1 MSKRNDITDGI
12 FATTKNTG
20 LIYTEKLGWIDLG
33 HAQGND
39 ARILKRKL
47 EQEHRSKY
55 YKKFNDRYFP
65 ASYHQEMTKR
75 KRVFGIDIDFQ
86 TGVQTEVMVRS
97 SLSPALLARVALT
110 IMYGTAKR
118 FEAWQ
123 NSFLFNW
130 FTDSGFSAE
139 DLISDLVGFYRV
151 FGTGPDPL
159 WLANPVDYKTAL
171 QIWDAGDPV
180 GHYKNCQF
188 SPLLFHTTPPFKY
201 GQPRRIPLPEWLS
214 YIKPLNKD
222 FSGFLHNTF
231 RHEPYENFFA
241 NNSALKHEL
250 YGSVSLTTRDR
261 FPVSPSERPLFFLLN
276 PHSPV
281 ITFKK

>member
-20 LIYTEKLGWIDLG
+20 LIYTKKLGWIDLG

-47 EQEHRSKY
+47 EQERGSKY
-55 YKKFNDRYFP
+55 YKQFNGRYFP
-65 ASYHQEMTKR
+65 VTYHQEMTKR
-75 KRVFGIDIDFQ
+75 TNLVGIDLDFQ
-86 TGVQTEVMVRS
+86 TGVFTEVMVRS

-110 IMYGTAKR
+110 MMYGTAKR

-123 NSFLFNW
+123 NAFFFNW

-139 DLISDLVGFYRV
+139 DLVSDLVGFYRV

-159 WLANPVDYKTAL
+159 WLANPVDYQTAL

-180 GHYKNCQF
+180 GRYKNTQF
-188 SPLLFHTTPPFKY
+188 SPLLFHTTPPFNY
-201 GQPRRIPLPEWLS
+201 AHPRRIPLPEWLS

-222 FSGFLHNTF
+222 FTGILHNTF
-231 RHEPYENFFA
+231 RHKPYDNFFG
-241 NNSALKHEL
+241 NNSTLKHEL
-250 YGSVSLTTRDR
+250 YGSVSLTARDY
-261 FPVSPSERPLFFLLN
+261 FPGSPSERPLFFLLN

-281 ITFKK
+281 VTFKK